1 MTRSSTLDPALA
13 VILRRMRE
21 ERGITREALAFR
33 SGVTVSGL
41 ARIEQ
46 GKAAPGWGTVRLLA
60 KGLGVSMVEL
70 SAAVEGTRRPAC
82 ATLGRS
88 HFSRR

>member
-1 MTRSSTLDPALA
+1 MTRTSTPDPALA
-13 VILRRMRE
+13 ATLRRMRK
-21 ERGITREALAFR
+21 ERGVTREVLAFR

-46 GKAAPGWGTVRLLA
+46 GKAAPGWGTVRRLA

-70 SAAVEGTRRPAC
+70 SAAVEGTHRRVCP
-82 ATLGRS
+82 TSRRS